1 MLGGVTNAA
10 DRASSGVLTQTFD
23 PGLVDTVTAEGGAV
37 WERQRDLPARLTLY
51 LVLALWLW
59 RNLSY
64 KKVWRRLADGCAFSG
79 GADDLALPATGAP
92 EASSITRARARL
104 GTEPLALLFAE
115 TAGPLARPDTPGA
128 WWRGLRLTAVDGT
141 CLDVA
146 NTPENREAFGG
157 PTDGAFGQ
165 LRLVCHCEIGTRAV
179 IDAAFD
185 AYATSEKA
193 LTERI
198 TASFRR
204 GMLAVFDSGFCGSDL
219 YEQVTATGC
228 EVIMR
233 AGAQFGLTPVQV
245 LPDGSYT
252 AHLKAGGPLV
262 RVIEYTV
269 YTTDPD
275 TGAETTGET
284 ITLVTSLTDPDLW
297 PIEDFPGL
305 YASRWES
312 EILYDAVKTELRG
325 GTTVRFRS
333 QTPDLVRQEAWAL
346 LLVYQALSDLIGR
359 TAGPA
364 GLDPDRISFTT
375 ALNTARRSVKQTG
388 RPFSP

>member
-1 MLGGVTNAA
+1 
-10 DRASSGVLTQTFD
+10 
-23 PGLVDTVTAEGGAV
+23 
-37 WERQRDLPARLTLY
+37 
-51 LVLALWLW
+51 
-59 RNLSY
+59 
-64 KKVWRRLADGCAFSG
+64 
-79 GADDLALPATGAP
+79 
-92 EASSITRARARL
+92 L

-146 NTPENREAFGG
+146 NTPANREAFGG
-157 PTDGAFGQ
+157 PEGGAFPQ
-165 LRLVCHCEIGTRAV
+165 IRLVAHCEIGTRAV

-198 TASFRR
+198 IASFRR
-204 GMLAVFDSGFCGSDL
+204 GMLAVFDSRFCGSDL
-219 YEQVTATGC
+219 YEQIRATGC

-233 AGAQFGLTPVQV
+233 AGAQFGLAPVQV

-252 AHLKAGGPLV
+252 AHLKQGGPLV

-269 YTTDPD
+269 YVTDAS
-275 TGAETTGET
+275 TGSETTGET
-284 ITLVTSLTDPDLW
+284 ITLVTSLLDPQLW

-312 EILYDAVKTELRG
+312 ETLYDAVKTELRG
-325 GTTVRFRS
+325 GTSVQFRS

-375 ALNTARRSVKQTG
+375 ALNTARRSVTRTG

>member
-1 MLGGVTNAA
+1 MGAA
-10 DRASSGVLTQTFD
+10 
-23 PGLVDTVTAEGGAV
+23 PGS
-37 WERQRDLPARLTLY
+37 PARLTLY

-59 RNLSY
+59 LWRNLSY
-64 KKVWRRLADGCAFSG
+64 KEVWRRLADGCVFG
-79 GADDLALPATGAP
+79 GGGEGLDVPASGAP
-92 EASSITRARARL
+92 EASSITRARTRL

-115 TAGPLARPDTPGA
+115 TAGPLAGPDTPGA

-146 NTPENREAFGG
+146 NTPANREAFGG
-157 PTDGAFGQ
+157 PTDGAFPQ
-165 LRLVCHCEIGTRAV
+165 IRLLAHCDIGTRAV

-198 TASFRR
+198 IGSFRR
-204 GMLAVFDSGFCGSDL
+204 GMLTVFDSGFCGSDL
-219 YEQVTATGC
+219 YEQVTGTGC
-228 EVIMR
+228 QVIMR
-233 AGAQFGLTPVQV
+233 AGAQFKLVPVEV
-245 LPDGSYT
+245 LADGSYL
-252 AHLKAGGPLV
+252 AHLKTGGPLV

-269 YTTDPD
+269 YIADAA
-275 TGAETTGET
+275 TGIETVGET
-284 ITLVTSLTDPDLW
+284 ITLVTSMLDAVLW
-297 PIEDFPGL
+297 PIEDFPLL
-305 YASRWES
+305 YAGRWES
-312 EILYDAVKTELRG
+312 ETLYDAVKTELRG

-346 LLVYQALSDLIGR
+346 LLVYQAVSDLIGR

-375 ALNTARRSVKQTG
+375 ALNTARRSVTLKDERFG
-388 RPFSP
+388 GHSPEWRGHRDHAQEGAV